1 MNNWGNEILMA
12 AAAATGGVVTMIARA
27 FIDRKKIVEEVGTQ
41 AAQRI
46 EKEIAILSD
55 ISEQNRQRMV
65 EMYEREIEAF
75 KTQMAKKDVECAKE
89 IEKLK
94 KGYNELK
101 LKYNELLQ
109 QMIKDSKK

>member
-1 MNNWGNEILMA
+1 MNYWIEIISALGIGSL
-12 AAAATGGVVTMIARA
+12 TTMLARA

-94 KGYNELK
+94 KGYSELK
-101 LKYNELLQ
+101 LKYNEVLQ
-109 QMIKDSKK
+109 QMIKETKK

>member
-1 MNNWGNEILMA
+1 MNYWIEIISALGIGSL
-12 AAAATGGVVTMIARA
+12 TTMLARA

-65 EMYEREIEAF
+65 EMYEREIEVF

-101 LKYNELLQ
+101 LKYNEVLQ
-109 QMIKDSKK
+109 QMVKEAKK